1 MDEKLEIRYEIIATF
16 GTGTKM
22 EWECNTLQ
30 EAKTQYEL
38 VKKYK
43 GLKEIECNQIT
54 TEKVNLF

>member
-1 MDEKLEIRYEIIATF
+1 
-16 GTGTKM
+16 M
-22 EWECNTLQ
+22 EWEYNTLQ

-43 GLKEIECNQIT
+43 GLKELKCNQIK